1 MAERTEIERRGGET
15 IGGASYAE
23 LLDEVRRQVRAARV
37 RAARAVNAEL
47 IAAYW
52 RIGHMILERQQAEG
66 WGARVIE
73 QLAADLKGDDTKGF
87 SVRNL
92 KYMRTFAQEWP
103 DLDPGDDA
111 FGQQA
116 VAQIPWSHNLVLL
129 RKLDAEEDRR
139 WYAERTASE
148 GWSRAALE
156 HQIAARLRERQGLGA
171 SNFPQ
176 TITGPE
182 SDLAKE
188 LLTDPLD
195 LSFVPGESVS
205 SERDLEQALLDE
217 IEQFMMALG
226 AGELTFAGRQKP
238 LDIDGDEFFPDLL
251 FFHVGLL
258 RWIVVELKIGRFEPE
273 FVGKLNFYVNAV
285 DGEIRKPAHGPTV
298 GILLCTERNRQVVEY
313 TLAGVATPIGVTTY
327 ELDGEEL
334 EKELPAELKGRLPAP
349 EELRAGLER
358 IVDERGEE
366 FEAALETSLEE
377 VKGRD

>member
-1 MAERTEIERRGGET
+1 VAERTEIEKRGDQI
-15 IGGASYAE
+15 IGGTGYAE
-23 LLDEVRRQVRAARV
+23 LLDEIRRQVRGARV
-37 RAARAVNAEL
+37 KAARAVNAAL
-47 IAAYW
+47 IGTYW
-52 RIGHMILERQQAEG
+52 RIGRMILDRQRAEG
-66 WGARVIE
+66 WGAKVID
-73 QLAADLKGDDTKGF
+73 QLAADLKGEDTKGF

-103 DLDPGDDA
+103 DLDPDDGA

-116 VAQIPWSHNLVLL
+116 VAQIPWSHNLVLM
-129 RKLDAEEDRR
+129 RKLADEEDRR

-148 GWSRAALE
+148 GWSRTVLE
-156 HQIAARLRERQGLGA
+156 HQIATRLRERQGIGA

-195 LSFVPGESVS
+195 LSFVPGKSVS
-205 SERDLEQALLDE
+205 SERGLEQALLDE

-226 AGELTFAGRQKP
+226 GGELTFAGRQKP
-238 LDIDGDEFFPDLL
+238 LDLEGDEFFPDLL
-251 FFHVGLL
+251 FFNVGLL
-258 RWIVVELKIGRFEPE
+258 RWIVVELKVGRFEPE

-285 DGEIRKPAHGPTV
+285 DGEIRKPGHSPTV

-313 TLAGVATPIGVTTY
+313 TLAGVVTPIGVNTY
-327 ELDGEEL
+327 ELDGKKL
-334 EKELPAELKGRLPAP
+334 EKELPAELRGRLPAP

-358 IVDERGEE
+358 IVDKRGDEFGAAAEE
-366 FEAALETSLEE
+366 TRR
-377 VKGRD
+377 RDHS

>member
-1 MAERTEIERRGGET
+1 MAERSEIERHGGEV

-23 LLDEVRRQVRAARV
+23 LLEEVRRQVREARV

-52 RIGHMILERQQAEG
+52 RIGHMILARQHAEG
-66 WGARVIE
+66 WGTRVIDR
-73 QLAADLKGDDTKGF
+73 LATDLEAEGARGF

-103 DLDPGDDA
+103 DLDPDDDA
-111 FGQQA
+111 FGQRS

-129 RKLDAEEDRR
+129 RKLDTEDDRL

-148 GWSRAALE
+148 GWSRAVLE
-156 HQIAARLRERQGLGA
+156 HQISTRLRERQGLGA

-176 TITGPE
+176 TITGAD

-217 IEQFMMALG
+217 IEKFMMALG

-238 LDIDGDEFFPDLL
+238 LEIGGDEFFPDLL

-285 DGEIRKPAHGPTV
+285 DGEIRKPVHGPTV

-327 ELDGEEL
+327 ELDGKEL
-334 EKELPAELKGRLPAP
+334 QQELPAELKGRLPAP

-358 IVDERGEE
+358 IVEERGEE
-366 FEAALETSLEE
+366 FEAAVEE
-377 VKGRD
+377 VRDGG